1 MRTSGGRG
9 ADAWMLLIPVLA
21 LVVASTMAEGGLD
34 SVLITLERAIRH
46 SLTAGLAF
54 VSKLF

>member
-9 ADAWMLLIPVLA
+9 ADAWMLLIPVGA
-21 LVVASTMAEGGLD
+21 LVLASTMSSGGVD
-34 SVLITLERAIRH
+34 SVLITLENALRH
-46 SLTAGLAF
+46 SFTAGLAF